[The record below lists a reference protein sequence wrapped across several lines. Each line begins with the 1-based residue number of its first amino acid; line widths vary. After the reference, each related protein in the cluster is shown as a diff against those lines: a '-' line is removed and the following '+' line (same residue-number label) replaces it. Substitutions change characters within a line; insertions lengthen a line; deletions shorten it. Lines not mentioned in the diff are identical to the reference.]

1 MVASTTP
8 PSTEPLQRIA
18 VACSGGRDSIALLHA
33 TARMAHELGGTEV
46 VALHVHHGLSPQADA
61 WLAHVQ
67 QLCRGWA
74 AQGWPVSF
82 HARHLNLLPQPGES
96 VEALARQ
103 ARYRALASMAREAG
117 CAGVMLAHHRQDQ
130 AETFVLQ
137 ALRGAGVAGL
147 AAMPR
152 EAEREGITWLRPW
165 LDQPRAVIEA
175 YVAQHQL
182 SWVDDDSNADE
193 RYARN
198 RLRLGVWPALTAS
211 FEQAEAS
218 LAQAAA
224 HQADALACLQDWL
237 AQRLPE
243 VTQERG
249 GATVLWVEPWLT
261 HAPGP
266 QRELL
271 RAWFRQVSGVALP
284 HSWVMRLQRECEP
297 TASMRWPL
305 RLQGQDRHAL
315 EGALTLHRGVLAWE
329 PDGTA
334 TYQAGQGG
342 AAFELE
348 RPEAVPLSITAAGRV
363 PVPAWGGEVVVS
375 ACEAS
380 GIPLALLAQ
389 CCLKPRL
396 GSEQFQ
402 LAPGRPTRS
411 LKKQFQML
419 GVPAWA
425 RHGPLLWAGD
435 QLVLVPG
442 LGLDARAGQQPGAPR
457 VTVQWRPLRAGP
469 AA

>member
-67 QLCRGWA
+67 GLCTQWA

-82 HARHLNLLPQPGES
+82 QSRHVNLQPGPGDS

-103 ARYRALASMAREAG
+103 ARYRALASMASEAG

-152 EAEREGITWLRPW
+152 EAQREGITWLRPW

-175 YVAQHQL
+175 YVAKHQL

-198 RLRLGVWPALTAS
+198 RLRLGVWPALRAS

-224 HQADALACLQDWL
+224 HQADVLACLQDWL
-237 AQRLPE
+237 VQRLPE
-243 VTQERG
+243 VTAEQG
-249 GATVLWVEPWLT
+249 AATVLQVEAWLA

-271 RAWFRQVSGVALP
+271 RAWFRRASGVALP
-284 HSWVMRLQRECEP
+284 HSWVMRLQAECEP
-297 TASMRWPL
+297 AASMRWPL
-305 RLQGQDRHAL
+305 RLQAQDRREL
-315 EGALTLHRGVLAWE
+315 VGALTLHRGLLAWE

-334 TYQAGQGG
+334 TYQSGQGG
-342 AAFELE
+342 AGLE
-348 RPEAVPLSITAAGRV
+348 IDRPEVVPLLITAPCCV
-363 PVPAWGGEVVVS
+363 PVPAWGGELLVS
-375 ACEAS
+375 SCEAG

-389 CCLKPRL
+389 CRLKPRL

-402 LAPGRPTRS
+402 LAPGRPARS

-442 LGLDARAGQQPGAPR
+442 LGLDARVWAALGQPMVSVA
-457 VTVQWRPLRAGP
+457 WRPNEG
-469 AA
+469 